1 MSDRRPEL
9 LQNFVAAAR
18 ALAAE
23 KLSSLDIDRAI
34 FVNNALKVGGDVC
47 VVCLTGT
54 GTAVGAL
61 HFVDPAADPV
71 ELFREVDL
79 PKDGGFH

>member
-1 MSDRRPEL
+1 MNEQKKKL
-9 LQNFVAAAR
+9 LDDFIQAAR

-34 FVNNALKVGGDVC
+34 FVNEALKVGGDVC

-54 GTAVGAL
+54 GTAVGRAS
-61 HFVDPAADPV
+61 
-71 ELFREVDL
+71 FR
-79 PKDGGFH
+79 